1 MKVRDVP
8 SYAKSKLSRYNSN
21 NTSLADITDRR
32 RRLPP
37 PIRPGLK
44 SFSMVDQQ

>member
-8 SYAKSKLSRYNSN
+8 SYVKSAATLSTSNS
-21 NTSLADITDRR
+21 TPLADITDRR
-32 RRLPP
+32 RRPPP

-44 SFSMVDQQ
+44 SFSMEDQQ